1 VKKTHTLSLLRTVA
15 LVVLVAGAGVS
26 LGLML
31 HTGRNNKSVL
41 LLLLFAIWVLS
52 PFIALLAANIV
63 SRRWPVLARVTLYIL
78 TTILTLGSLVIYSGV
93 LSPPGTKPAFVFLVV
108 PLVSWIF
115 IAIVIPIAAR
125 KLSRRNDG
133 V

>member
-1 VKKTHTLSLLRTVA
+1 MKKTHTLSLLRTVA